1 MHMAAAS
8 LGCKKAMVGIRLANS
23 CPCWMNRL
31 KKYYSHLVVN
41 SFLVGKA
48 AWAPIENA
56 DYYKLVTN
64 WAG

>member
-1 MHMAAAS
+1 
-8 LGCKKAMVGIRLANS
+8 
-23 CPCWMNRL
+23 MNRL

-48 AWAPIENA
+48 AWVPIKNA
-56 DYYKLVTN
+56 DYYKLVTK